1 MGRLAYY
8 LGRALQLLG
17 LATITSV
24 VILFF
29 GRWKMEPL
37 LYLSILGIIEFYG
50 GTWLLGKKET

>member
-1 MGRLAYY
+1 MNRLAYY
-8 LGRALQLLG
+8 LGRSLQLLG

-37 LYLSILGIIEFYG
+37 LYLSILGVVEFYA
-50 GTWLLGKKET
+50 GTWLLERKQS

>member
-1 MGRLAYY
+1 MNRLAYY

-29 GRWKMEPL
+29 GQSKMEPL
-37 LYLSILGIIEFYG
+37 LYLSILGAIEFYG
-50 GTWLLGKKET
+50 GTWLLERK

>member
-1 MGRLAYY
+1 MNRLAYY
-8 LGRALQLLG
+8 LGRSLQLLG

-37 LYLSILGIIEFYG
+37 LYLSILGIVEFYG
-50 GTWLLGKKET
+50 GTWLLERKQS